1 MFHLPKCNQKDFK
14 QQTVLGPRFKAKS
27 FDPALLTIT
36 RGQSHKLYLELHP
49 YCAAFFLCE
58 HGLSA
63 TGPAHYMKGAPSIAP
78 ALCPTHI
85 DAKKRGLLMM
95 LMSLHSMPLLLVQK
109 QCTQGR
115 AKKRQETCRNI
126 LLPWA
131 CSIYIL
137 QLTELAQEIFGLSP
151 CQHMAEI
158 MYASVALQ
166 STSTKYLTG
175 NMKTLNIW
183 SVDYLLSSNVIHIL
197 AVDLC
202 IEMLDGLA
210 ADWLKQPFL
219 PLYSS
224 ALCIALAFGLCG
236 HPQLLQFINDMN
248 IYPTIYFINYIKCQ
262 LLRWRHLGVIPPS
275 ATFAEIHWKR
285 WPDSEHPSLARTAFP
300 LPFIALPAM
309 GVHRS
314 Q

>member
-1 MFHLPKCNQKDFK
+1 MYPGARKKKAGNMQKHPAPLSLQYLHTAAYRTGTGNLWPKP
-14 QQTVLGPRFKAKS
+14 L
-27 FDPALLTIT
+27 
-36 RGQSHKLYLELHP
+36 
-49 YCAAFFLCE
+49 
-58 HGLSA
+58 
-63 TGPAHYMKGAPSIAP
+63 PAHW
-78 ALCPTHI
+78 
-85 DAKKRGLLMM
+85 
-95 LMSLHSMPLLLVQK
+95 Q
-109 QCTQGR
+109 
-115 AKKRQETCRNI
+115 
-126 LLPWA
+126 
-131 CSIYIL
+131 
-137 QLTELAQEIFGLSP
+137 
-151 CQHMAEI
+151 AEI

-202 IEMLDGLA
+202 IEMLDGLT

-314 Q
+314 K